1 MAVITPDRYD
11 ETVEVMANNFAH
23 DEPLC
28 QAFGVTWSKD
38 LEKLKLDKL
47 KNNVSICMISKDT
60 NEIMAILITG
70 VMKKAD
76 SPEDLS
82 DIENEPLRS
91 LLTFLTHR
99 DKEVNFFERYKVDEA
114 IHFSTLTVN
123 KKYRCNQVGGH
134 LIAVCVA
141 MSRELG
147 FKVIK
152 CEGTSNFSQ
161 RIAEKLGFDIVLEI
175 PYASYFYNGR
185 PIIEG
190 TGEHKMTKVYAMKI

>member
-1 MAVITPDRYD
+1 
-11 ETVEVMANNFAH
+11 MANNFAH

-28 QAFGVTWSKD
+28 QAFGVTWNKD
-38 LEKLKLDKL
+38 LENIMLETL

-60 NEIMAILITG
+60 NEIMAVQITG
-70 VMKKAD
+70 VMKKVD
-76 SPEDLS
+76 SLQDLS

-99 DKEVNFFERYKVDEA
+99 DKEVNFFERYKVDEG
-114 IHFSTLTVN
+114 IHFFTLTVN
-123 KKYRCNQVGGH
+123 KKYRCNGVGGH

-152 CEGTSNFSQ
+152 GEGTSNFSQ
-161 RIAEKLGFDIVLEI
+161 RIAEKQGFDIVLEM

-185 PIIEG
+185 PLIES
-190 TGEHKMTKVYAMKI
+190 TGEHTMTKVYALKI